1 MRERP
6 IFANSRILFR
16 YTAISVEL
24 CEVIIILSQLLFLLY
39 LRYLRSKYQHPTIMW
54 NVICTD
60 MEDFERL
67 NDINQ
72 RIWEQGF
79 TSGNLK
85 DLETFA
91 KDITDGAAVF
101 ERIP

>member
-1 MRERP
+1 MR
-6 IFANSRILFR
+6 
-16 YTAISVEL
+16 
-24 CEVIIILSQLLFLLY
+24 
-39 LRYLRSKYQHPTIMW
+39 

-91 KDITDGAAVF
+91 KDITNGAAVF

>member
-1 MRERP
+1 MILA
-6 IFANSRILFR
+6 IFAICAGSATI
-16 YTAISVEL
+16 
-24 CEVIIILSQLLFLLY
+24 
-39 LRYLRSKYQHPTIMW
+39 PTIRW

-60 MEDFERL
+60 MTNFERL

-85 DLETFA
+85 DLETLSE
-91 KDITDGAAVF
+91 DIKNGAAVF